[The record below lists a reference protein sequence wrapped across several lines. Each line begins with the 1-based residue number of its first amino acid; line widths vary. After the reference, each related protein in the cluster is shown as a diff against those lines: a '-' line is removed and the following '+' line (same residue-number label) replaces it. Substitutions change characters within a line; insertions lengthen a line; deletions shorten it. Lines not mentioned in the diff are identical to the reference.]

1 MPASGQG
8 YSPTVKSR
16 TYHFVGAVSS
26 GPIRRI
32 FRFRSKGEENL
43 PREGGFVLSANHSS
57 NIDPW
62 PLGIPL
68 YPGRQLRFMAKSEMY
83 RGPLKWILKGAGAFP
98 VRRGM
103 GDEEAIRKAV
113 ELAKSGEVVVIF
125 PEGTRRNKG
134 RIKKHFN
141 KKLRARPR
149 SGAARVALLAGV
161 PLVPAAIGGTE
172 SLMKLGPLRV
182 AYGKPI
188 DLSDLD
194 GDDIRRSSKVAT
206 ERLMEA
212 IYELEKTLD

>member
-1 MPASGQG
+1 M
-8 YSPTVKSR
+8 KSR
-16 TYHFVGAVSS
+16 MYHLVGAVSA

-32 FRFRSKGEENL
+32 FRFRSKGEDNL
-43 PREGGFVLSANHSS
+43 PREGGFVLAANHSS

-68 YPGRQLRFMAKSEMY
+68 YPDRQLRFMAKSEMY
-83 RGPLKWILKGAGAFP
+83 FPPLKWLLKPAGAFP

-113 ELAKSGEVVVIF
+113 ELAKAGEVVVIF

-134 RIKKHFN
+134 KLKKRLN
-141 KKLRARPR
+141 PNLRARPR
-149 SGAARVALLAGV
+149 SGAARVALQAGV

-182 AYGKPI
+182 AYGEPI
-188 DLSDLD
+188 ELDDLKDVE
-194 GDDIRRSSKVAT
+194 IRQAAKIAT
-206 ERLMEA
+206 DRLMESIDA
-212 IYELEKTLD
+212 LEKTL